1 MHVMGK
7 NFLQY
12 SKYVLSPFKKLNKA
26 MKEITDKNV
35 DSWKFHR
42 PKKNTAQF
50 KKQINWKDIYKYF
63 IYRVNVF
70 DKEDLL

>member
-1 MHVMGK
+1 MDVMGK

-35 DSWKFHR
+35 DAWKFHI

-50 KKQINWKDIYKYF
+50 KKQIN
-63 IYRVNVF
+63 
-70 DKEDLL
+70 